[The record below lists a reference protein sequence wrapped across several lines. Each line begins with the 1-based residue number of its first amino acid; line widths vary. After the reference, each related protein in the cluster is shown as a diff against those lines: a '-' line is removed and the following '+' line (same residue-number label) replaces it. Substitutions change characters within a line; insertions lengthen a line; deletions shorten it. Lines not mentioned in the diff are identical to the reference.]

1 MELSCSYRS
10 SQRCLRASCECRSIC
25 AVSANTAKMRRE
37 TLTTSLNSVTLQNRK
52 AALPLSCLAVSF
64 CVKLPLKKQR
74 LYTVCSCKA
83 LLFLPLERGYPRCRG
98 LLQLLK
104 FGFQFF
110 RNGGNGKMSYTQDHR
125 SSIEMNSSGR
135 KIRQNPPSRKY
146 FWKISKIFPK
156 TLPKA
161 HLPFGIEAKGE
172 ESRPLGA

>member
-1 MELSCSYRS
+1 M
-10 SQRCLRASCECRSIC
+10 ASCECRLIC
-25 AVSANTAKMRRE
+25 AVSANIAKKRRE

-52 AALPLSCLAVSF
+52 AALPLSCLAVSL

-83 LLFLPLERGYPRCRG
+83 LPFCLLRGGYPRSRG
-98 LLQLLK
+98 SPPASETGFSILSEMEEVEKCLVSKIIVQALK
-104 FGFQFF
+104 Q
-110 RNGGNGKMSYTQDHR
+110 TLP
-125 SSIEMNSSGR
+125 GR

-156 TLPKA
+156 TLPKP